1 MWQILHRAE
10 IIHPT
15 IGWRRDEH
23 RTHKHAHGS
32 WILWSVSLVCSK
44 TMHSLFCITLWLPY
58 ITLCSIDLRF
68 FLPLEQSRTA
78 IRLLPHSLVKTW
90 GCSLAIRRSIWPFSG
105 VDTIIKLLFDS
116 MSVELFLTKFLSFK
130 NWILLIKETLIE
142 MWWWIFEPGKYI
154 RNIIFQ
160 SVTQM
165 KIIKID
171 SRCSWIFY
179 MPIIIIT
186 IITVII
192 R

>member
-1 MWQILHRAE
+1 MDSLICITCLLENNAFSVLHYIMVALHYSMLHRFE
-10 IIHPT
+10 IFSAPGT
-15 IGWRRDEH
+15 I
-23 RTHKHAHGS
+23 AHGS
-32 WILWSVSLVCSK
+32 
-44 TMHSLFCITLWLPY
+44 
-58 ITLCSIDLRF
+58 
-68 FLPLEQSRTA
+68 
-78 IRLLPHSLVKTW
+78 IRLPPRSLVKTW
-90 GCSLAIRRSIWPFSG
+90 GCSLAIRRSIWPSSS

-130 NWILLIKETLIE
+130 NGILLIKETLIE
-142 MWWWIFEPGKYI
+142 MWWWIFEPGEYI

-171 SRCSWIFY
+171 SRCNWIFY